1 MKDITGLN
9 GKIENE
15 GVSGKGRLSAEEFNL
30 LVDAAIEMQEKI
42 TDYFTPISEDDYE
55 ALMTEE
61 KLEDRPYFVYE
72 E

>member
-42 TDYFTPISEDDYE
+42 TDYFTPISEDQAVKVIKTLAKAYVSE
-55 ALMTEE
+55 IKE
-61 KLEDRPYFVYE
+61 
-72 E
+72 